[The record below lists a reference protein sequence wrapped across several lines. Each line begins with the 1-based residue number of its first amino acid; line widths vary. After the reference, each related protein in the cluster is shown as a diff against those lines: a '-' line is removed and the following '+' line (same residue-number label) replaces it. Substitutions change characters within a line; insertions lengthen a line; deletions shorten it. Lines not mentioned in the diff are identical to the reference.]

1 MRTSTERTGQEPGG
15 VEMDALR
22 ATGVLL
28 DPSPAETEAAFAAG
42 RMWWSEEVGHPAAE
56 EQPARPVG
64 PGGGRSG
71 RLRAVR
77 GWGDR
82 GPGGARR
89 PGLRVAVGLGVAASV
104 VGGAFFAPTAT
115 LSLPWDDDAA
125 VAPPGS
131 ASAAEVLQSAAVQ
144 AVAAADGSW
153 DQVRGDQFVYWS
165 TTGTSRYEVIGGS
178 ITEESEDYRGW
189 FSVDGTRDGR
199 ATATYSTGDPL
210 DERLFTCADGGV
222 ERARAAGTDCSSE
235 PAVDLDAPTDADGMY
250 DYLRDGGDGSARLM
264 FIRANDLL
272 RTLTPEARAAVFGA
286 LSRVDGLTVTP
297 GVVDAAGRPGIAVG
311 AEIDGY
317 RQDLIFDPET
327 RDLLGGASVYP
338 DGMADGYAVT
348 GWTVVDE
355 VGQTP

>member
-1 MRTSTERTGQEPGG
+1 MRTSTEWTGQEPAG
-15 VEMDALR
+15 VELDALR
-22 ATGVLL
+22 ATGALL
-28 DPSPAETEAAFAAG
+28 DPSAAEAEAAFAAG
-42 RMWWSEEVGHPAAE
+42 RVRWAEELQHAAAE
-56 EQPARPVG
+56 ERPSPSADQPDGTWPPARP
-64 PGGGRSG
+64 
-71 RLRAVR
+71 RAVR
-77 GWGDR
+77 GRR
-82 GPGGARR
+82 GRR

-115 LSLPWDDDAA
+115 LTLPWDDDAA

-131 ASAAEVLQSAAVQ
+131 ASAAEVLRSAAARV
-144 AVAAADGSW
+144 VTGADGSW
-153 DQVRGDQFVYWS
+153 DQVRGDQFVYYSS
-165 TTGTSRYEVIGGS
+165 TGSSRYEVIGGS
-178 ITEESEDYRGW
+178 TTEEPAEYRGW

-199 ATATYSTGDPL
+199 ATATNATGDPL
-210 DERLFTCADGGV
+210 DERLFTCADGGI

-235 PAVDLDAPTDADGMY
+235 PGIDLDAPTDVDGMY

-272 RTLTPEARAAVFGA
+272 LTLTPEARAAVFGA

-355 VGQTP
+355 VGQTS